1 MKMKKQVNALLYAIE
16 EYPDIGRTKLMK
28 FIFFVDLVIYNRRGT
43 TILENEYVR
52 MQHGPVPPYAFT
64 LTSCSNEFFTVR
76 QVRTNYRGA
85 GFNEFRFTPLQKSD
99 RDLFNDEEKSIF
111 SRVISLLKTNTAVAI
126 STITHQYDLWKN
138 VGQGYTIPLDLFKLQ
153 EKELTE
159 AQKEPVIINE
169 TECEYEIETPD
180 SVPVTH
186 AFPVT
191 ALMSERALSKDWLKP
206 EEDEAWDYL

>member
-43 TILENEYVR
+43 TLLEDEYVR

-64 LTSCSNEFFTVR
+64 LTSCSNEFFNVQ
-76 QVRTNYRGA
+76 QVRVNYKGTWF
-85 GFNEFRFTPLQKSD
+85 GEYRFTPLQKSD
-99 RDLFNDEEKSIF
+99 RELFNDEEKSIF
-111 SRVISLLKTNTAVAI
+111 NSVIRILKTNTAVAV

-138 VGQGYTIPLDLFKLQ
+138 VGQGYTIPLDLFKLK

-159 AQKEPVIINE
+159 VHTEPVMINE
-169 TECEYEIETPD
+169 TECEYENVPPESGPEIHT
-180 SVPVTH
+180 VPVT
-186 AFPVT
+186 ARV
-191 ALMSERALSKDWLKP
+191 SERALSKDWLKP

>member
-43 TILENEYVR
+43 TLLENEYVR

-64 LTSCSNEFFTVR
+64 LTSCSNEFFRVGKVR
-76 QVRTNYRGA
+76 IDYRGT
-85 GFNEFRFTPLQKSD
+85 GFTEFRFTPLQKSD
-99 RDLFNDEEKSIF
+99 RDLFNVEEKSIF
-111 SRVISLLKTNTAVAI
+111 SIIISLLKTNTAVAI

-138 VGQGYTIPLDLFKLQ
+138 VGQGYTIPLDLFKLK

-159 AQKEPVIINE
+159 VQTEPGMIDE
-169 TECEYEIETPD
+169 TECEYETVPPD
-180 SVPVTH
+180 SGPGIHTV
-186 AFPVT
+186 PVT
-191 ALMSERALSKDWLKP
+191 ALMSERALSKDWLRP
-206 EEDEAWDYL
+206 EEDDTWDYL